1 MSSKVPA
8 PPAAPAKGATL
19 NTTVGSSSTTKKTKP
34 NRLSLQPTPEHQA
47 ELRQAFDLF
56 DSAGTGRIAA
66 PEVKIALRALGFEVS
81 KEELRLLLAEV
92 GTTPQGTL
100 DFRDFQTVLMLQVGE
115 KEPKSEVQ
123 RAFKHFDADDKGF
136 ISFEDLKGVCAVL
149 NQDLSEDELKE
160 MMMFASAAQGP
171 RDRYFGVKDI
181 PNITEEDF
189 MRLMK
194 RANVY

>member
-1 MSSKVPA
+1 MSKN
-8 PPAAPAKGATL
+8 PAAAATGGDKTVNL
-19 NTTVGSSSTTKKTKP
+19 NTTSKKPKS
-34 NRLSLQPTPEHQA
+34 NRLALQPSPEHQA

-56 DSAGTGRIAA
+56 DTAGTGRIHA

-100 DFRDFQTVLMLQVGE
+100 DFRDFQTVLMHQVGE
-115 KEPKSEVQ
+115 REPKAEVQ
-123 RAFKHFDADDKGF
+123 RAFRHFDVDDKGF
-136 ISFEDLKGVCAVL
+136 VSFDDLKGVCSIL

-171 RDRYFGVKDI
+171 RDRYFGVKDV
-181 PNITEEDF
+181 PNISEEDF